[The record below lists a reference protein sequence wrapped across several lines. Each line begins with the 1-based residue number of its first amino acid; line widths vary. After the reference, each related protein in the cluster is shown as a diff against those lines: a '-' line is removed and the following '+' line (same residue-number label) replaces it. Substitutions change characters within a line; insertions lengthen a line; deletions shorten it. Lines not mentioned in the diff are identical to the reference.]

1 VLALIGA
8 TAAAAVVLLILAAW
22 LSSAHGK
29 RLAVLFGVLAFP
41 ALMKLAEYYGLHG
54 PTPAN
59 VYVPGSEALVL
70 CLLAVIIYR
79 TRRRAKSAGRS
90 CGGVA

>member
-22 LSSAHGK
+22 L
-29 RLAVLFGVLAFP
+29 LAFP
-41 ALMKLAEYYGLHG
+41 ALMELAEYYGLHG
-54 PTPAN
+54 PTAAN

-90 CGGVA
+90 GEGVA